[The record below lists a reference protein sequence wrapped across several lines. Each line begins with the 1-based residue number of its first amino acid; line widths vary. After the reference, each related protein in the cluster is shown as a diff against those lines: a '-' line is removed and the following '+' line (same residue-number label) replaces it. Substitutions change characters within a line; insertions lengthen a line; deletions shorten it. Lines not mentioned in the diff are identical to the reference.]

1 MDPRRPLV
9 LQASRFDPWK
19 DPLGV
24 IQAYRMVR
32 EEVPGLQLAMIGC
45 LAPDDPQVSE
55 MYGKIVA
62 ESKGDDDIHILTN
75 MIGVGDL
82 EVSAFQSSA
91 DVVIQKSIR
100 EGFGLGVSETMWKA
114 TPVVANRAGGIPL
127 QMEGDVGGFLVDSTE
142 ECAQRVFPRLRDR
155 DEARKRGQAGRE
167 RVRQRFL
174 ITRLLADEMRL
185 LHSLASGAG
194 TAVPSPASVQGTATS
209 LRV

>member
-1 MDPRRPLV
+1 V

-32 EEVPGLQLAMIGC
+32 EEMPGLQLAMIGC
-45 LAPDDPQVSE
+45 LASDDLEVSE

-62 ESKGDDDIHILTN
+62 ESRGDDDIHILTN

-82 EVSAFQSSA
+82 EVSAFQTSA

-127 QMEGDVGGFLVDSTE
+127 QMEGDAGGFLVDSTE
-142 ECAQRVFPRLRDR
+142 ECAQRVLHLLTNR
-155 DEARKRGQAGRE
+155 DEARKRGQTGRE
-167 RVRQRFL
+167 RVRKRFL

-194 TAVPSPASVQGTATS
+194 TAVPSAASVQGTPTP